1 MSMIIPQSI
10 NTERG
15 IRAEDLL
22 KPNWNADD
30 KSLCIQRGS
39 LVSGIFN
46 KELVGQGAGS
56 VVHLC
61 WLDLG
66 AEKTLEFMTS
76 C

>member
-22 KPNWNADD
+22 KPSWNADD

>member
-15 IRAEDLL
+15 IREDDLK

-30 KSLCIQRGS
+30 KSLCIQRGN

-46 KELVGQGAGS
+46 KELVG
-56 VVHLC
+56 
-61 WLDLG
+61 
-66 AEKTLEFMTS
+66 
-76 C
+76 